1 MTVVDLTGPD
11 LEWREHAI
19 SGSAHP
25 ARMVLL
31 HADAERETRT
41 VMVRFPPGWSR
52 DAVGRQPAG
61 EEMVMLSGALSISGH
76 TAGVGEFL
84 LIEPRATRS
93 ATSALDDTCAV
104 VFFSGPGGGWADGP
118 DDDPGAI
125 SVSPVTADLVRPT
138 SGRMPGAVSVLED
151 ASGAVLEGDA
161 DVLWPG
167 SAQWA
172 YVPAGTPVPAVDG
185 RAVVRHWA

>member
-11 LEWREHAI
+11 LEWRDHAI
-19 SGSAHP
+19 SGSDSP

-93 ATSALDDTCAV
+93 ATSAADDTCAV
-104 VFFSGPGGGWADGP
+104 VFFSGPGGGWVDGP
-118 DDDPGAI
+118 DVDPGAI
-125 SVSPVTADLVRPT
+125 TVSPVTDGLGRPT
-138 SGRMPGAVSVLED
+138 SARMPGSVSVL
-151 ASGAVLEGDA
+151 AAAGGAVLDADA
-161 DVLWPG
+161 DVLWPE
-167 SAQWA
+167 SRQWA
-172 YVPAGTPVPAVDG
+172 FVPAGSAVPDVPG

>member
-1 MTVVDLTGPD
+1 MTLVDLDAPD
-11 LEWREHAI
+11 LEWRDHAI
-19 SGSAHP
+19 SGSDLP

-76 TAGVGEFL
+76 TAAAGDFL

-93 ATSALDDTCAV
+93 ATSAADDTCAV

-118 DDDPGAI
+118 DVDPGSI
-125 SVSPVTADLVRPT
+125 SVAAVSDDLDRPT
-138 SGRMPGAVSVLED
+138 SARMPGSVSTLAD
-151 ASGAVLEGDA
+151 ASGVVFDA
-161 DVLWPG
+161 DVDLLWPG
-167 SAQWA
+167 SGQWA
-172 YVPAGTPVPAVDG
+172 FVSAGEAAPAVVG
-185 RAVVRHWA
+185 RVVVRRWG